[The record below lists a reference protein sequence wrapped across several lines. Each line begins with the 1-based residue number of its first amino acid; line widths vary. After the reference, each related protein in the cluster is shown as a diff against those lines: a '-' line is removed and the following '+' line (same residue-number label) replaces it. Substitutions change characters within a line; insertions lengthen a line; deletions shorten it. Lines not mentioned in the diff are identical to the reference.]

1 MNARLAT
8 LSILALLIATAR
20 ASETLAIA
28 PAADVAA
35 RPAPATPPA
44 PQEKVASNEK
54 SAPTATADELQIDLT
69 DAGQK
74 RIDDADTRKALELLR
89 KDLDGDKAAHEAWA
103 ALDERLRMRAL
114 AQAAEGGQEK
124 LRRRAAEELKAA
136 ELTGL
141 EGADR
146 AAVRK
151 ALARVTIAEND
162 DAIRA
167 DALAAWK
174 KLVAAGEPAAV
185 REMAEGLERPNAIEQ
200 RRAFGALRAVGGPG
214 VLQVLIRK
222 ITKRWGRI
230 GRAHIL
236 IAEQRS
242 YIADYDVSGATFDP
256 VIRSFLTGVVLDS
269 EILAVEMSHYVVEQI
284 RAMGARDAQLADP
297 AAWQKFLDA
306 KAAAEK

>member
-1 MNARLAT
+1 MSARFAT
-8 LSILALLIATAR
+8 LTMLALLLCGFAH
-20 ASETLAIA
+20 ASETLATS
-28 PAADVAA
+28 PATDVSAK
-35 RPAPATPPA
+35 PAPATAPA
-44 PQEKVASNEK
+44 PQEKVAANEK
-54 SAPTATADELQIDLT
+54 APAPSANPDDLQIDLT
-69 DAGQK
+69 ASGQK
-74 RIDDADTRKALELLR
+74 RIDETDTRKALELLR
-89 KDLDGDKAAHEAWA
+89 KDLDGDKPAHEAWA

-136 ELTGL
+136 EMTGL
-141 EGADR
+141 EGTDR

-151 ALARVTIAEND
+151 ALARVTVAEND

-167 DALAAWK
+167 DALAAWQ
-174 KLVAAGEPAAV
+174 KLVPADEPAAV

-214 VLQVLIRK
+214 VVQVLIRK

-269 EILAVEMSHYVVEQI
+269 EILAVEMSHYVVEQL

-297 AAWQKFLDA
+297 AAWQRFL
-306 KAAAEK
+306 AAR

>member
-1 MNARLAT
+1 MSARFAT
-8 LSILALLIATAR
+8 FALLALLLASAR

-28 PAADVAA
+28 PAADDAVK
-35 RPAPATPPA
+35 PA
-44 PQEKVASNEK
+44 PQAPQDKVAADEK
-54 SAPTATADELQIDLT
+54 ATAPAEDIQIDLT
-69 DAGQK
+69 AAGQK

-89 KDLDGDKAAHEAWA
+89 KDLDGDQPAHEAWV

-141 EGADR
+141 EEADR

-174 KLVAAGEPAAV
+174 KLVAADEPAAV

-269 EILAVEMSHYVVEQI
+269 EILAVEMSHYVVEQL

-297 AAWQKFLDA
+297 AAWQRFLDA